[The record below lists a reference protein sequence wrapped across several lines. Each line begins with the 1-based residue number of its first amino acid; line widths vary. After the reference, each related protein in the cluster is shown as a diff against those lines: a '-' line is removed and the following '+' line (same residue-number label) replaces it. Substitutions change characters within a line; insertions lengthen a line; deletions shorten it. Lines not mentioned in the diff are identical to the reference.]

1 MPSNWH
7 KVKEILGMSQQEM
20 QFESVRQSEARSY
33 DGGYEASPY
42 SANDYD
48 ADHYGQKIAGDA
60 GERISQN
67 AHLREHML
75 NLRMGMAIT
84 SLVLWM
90 CFFLISLFIL
100 LSNPVP
106 SIIQP
111 FIIIGMCVFT
121 ILVILANVLINRKP
135 L

>member
-1 MPSNWH
+1 
-7 KVKEILGMSQQEM
+7 MSQQEM
-20 QFESVRQSEARSY
+20 QFENARQSEARSY

-42 SANDYD
+42 YPNDYE
-48 ADHYGQKIAGDA
+48 ANHYGQKIAGQD
-60 GERISQN
+60 GERTSPN

-90 CFFLISLFIL
+90 GFFLICMAIIL
-100 LSNPVP
+100 NNPLSNM
-106 SIIQP
+106 IQA
-111 FIIIGMCVFT
+111 FVFMGMGVFT
-121 ILVILANVLINRKP
+121 IFVIFANVLINRKP